1 MKNAERFPENLPY
14 GGAFAEVVPHLTVA
28 QLADRGRLDEIAA
41 DFLQSGGRRLPLHA
55 RAAEVAL
62 MDNTR
67 GTWEVRTLF
76 QLGSITPE

>member
-1 MKNAERFPENLPY
+1 MKN
-14 GGAFAEVVPHLTVA
+14 
-28 QLADRGRLDEIAA
+28 A

-67 GTWEVRTLF
+67 GTWEVQTLF